1 MILQQNVM
9 TELEVATWMDRGIKV
24 CDKALMGMIYALT
37 FVLPDYLRFDTSQF
51 VASGY
56 NIYAD
61 LVGQHVTSALVYFAA
76 AAVVG
81 YFFLKTR
88 EIAG

>member
-1 MILQQNVM
+1 
-9 TELEVATWMDRGIKV
+9 
-24 CDKALMGMIYALT
+24 
-37 FVLPDYLRFDTSQF
+37 

-56 NIYAD
+56 NIYPD
-61 LVGQHVTSALVYFAA
+61 LVGQHVTSTLLYFAG